1 MLMKNDAQPVLEA
14 AYRKHCDYVFRLCM
28 KFAAGDRNWAMD
40 RAHDVFLRL
49 NDNLDKLDVEQD
61 LRPWLRTVT
70 VNECLLDLRR
80 QERRKRLLGLF
91 GRVTG
96 ESPARQEHDAALEK
110 DTIALDRALGKLPAR
125 ERMLLSLMY
134 FEDES
139 LTEAAKLVGVSKGQ
153 ASKLHKKAL
162 ERLSHLEWETGP

>member
-1 MLMKNDAQPVLEA
+1 MWMKNVAQPVLEA
-14 AYRKHCDYVFRLCM
+14 AYRAHCDYVFRLCM

-49 NDNLDKLDVEQD
+49 NENLQKLDLKQD
-61 LRPWLRTVT
+61 IRPWLRAVA
-70 VNECLLDLRR
+70 VNECFLHLRR
-80 QERRKRLLGLF
+80 QERRRRLLGIF
-91 GRVTG
+91 GHVRD
-96 ESPARQEHDAALEK
+96 EAPARQEGDAALGR
-110 DTIALDRALGKLPAR
+110 DSIALDRALGRLPAR

-139 LTEAAKLVGVSKGQ
+139 LTEAARSVGISKGQ

-162 ERLSHLEWETGP
+162 ERLSRLEWETGP